1 MVMERGFFVTVEG
14 GEGSGKTT
22 LCEGLYTKLTAAG
35 FDVMITREP
44 GGVDVSEHIR
54 QVIMDYNIT
63 SKTEALLF
71 AAARVEHLEK
81 KVKPA
86 LANKMIVI
94 SDRYIDSSVVYQ
106 GYARDLG
113 VDVVRDLNMWA
124 TSDFLPDL
132 TLYLKLDPVVGI
144 ARIKDNNRDT
154 NRFDDEAFSFHE
166 KLSNGYDRVLLNQS
180 SVVTLDAS
188 VLPDVIIDEA
198 FNQIMELING

>member
-1 MVMERGFFVTVEG
+1 MECGYFITVEG

-22 LCEGLYTKLTAAG
+22 LFEGLYTKLTDAG

-44 GGVDVSEHIR
+44 GGVDVSENIR

-113 VDVVRDLNMWA
+113 VDVVRDLNLWA

-132 TLYLKLDPVVGI
+132 TLYLKLDPVIGI

-154 NRFDDEAFSFHE
+154 NRFDEESFSFHE
-166 KLSNGYDRVLLNQS
+166 KLSNGYDEVLLNHS
-180 SVVTLDAS
+180 GVVTLDAS
-188 VLPDVIIDEA
+188 VLPDVIIDDA
-198 FNQIMELING
+198 FNHIMELING